1 MEISKEELIHDAE
14 TEENDMIVRRFV
26 GMVGYD
32 YIEHYKK
39 DTPQIHPDFS
49 EDTRMFWKEIESR
62 LKEPT
67 VLNFDWQAC
76 VNQLEEQAKQQAEMC
91 KRADYSSSYHYGL
104 KTAYWEAIRIIKEHI
119 EVKDDDR

>member
-32 YIEHYKK
+32 YIKHHKK
-39 DTPQIHPDFS
+39 NTPQIHPDFS
-49 EDTRMFWKEIESR
+49 ENTRIFWEEIESR

-76 VNQLEEQAKQQAEMC
+76 VNQLEEQARQQTGLC
-91 KRADYSSSYHYGL
+91 QIADYSSSYHYGL
-104 KTAYWEAIRIIKEHI
+104 KTAYWDAIKIIKENI
-119 EVKDDDR
+119 KGEKI